1 MNRLTYVK
9 LDPQNEKHCIEFE
22 QLMRL
27 YAKELD
33 SHNNR
38 STPDEV
44 ISKWIDSI
52 IKMQG
57 DYDRHLK
64 ICYDDGTLIGFLYG
78 KVDKPEHKG
87 YKKIGYGYIMEFF
100 VLPEYRRKGYGGEM
114 FFHLQKLFA
123 DDGVSRMYLT
133 ADGVTGK
140 LFWQSLGFMTTGEL
154 SPENSQMIYE
164 KNICFASNINIKI
177 LRYPS
182 DSILKA
188 ITKRYGDKS
197 FEREVAITDNITSL
211 HYKSDFF
218 CVIAVDNF
226 DNVVGS
232 ANFFQNSLESGQW
245 FYSDLWVDTCYRR
258 QGIAKKIIKLGL
270 DYLSQTEA
278 QLLKCTV
285 EPNNI
290 ASINLQKS
298 IGFKE
303 TKLVPFEDFEISG
316 QIMFEIN
323 VEQNFNMVV
332 LTDRYDYLIFICDLL
347 KNENNVPDDE
357 YQRLYKET
365 RDTLILNNNSKQYN
379 YIIRKGIVPIGF
391 AKIDTT
397 NYNGK
402 LLETILMIH
411 PKYKDIGIEK
421 FVSKYLEQYKLL

>member
-38 STPDEV
+38 RTPDEV

-52 IKMQG
+52 IKIQG

-64 ICYDDGTLIGFLYG
+64 LCYDDETLIGFLYG
-78 KVDKPEHKG
+78 KIDRPEHKC

-100 VLPEYRRKGYGGEM
+100 VLPEHRRKGYGREM
-114 FFHLQKLFA
+114 FYYLENQFA
-123 DDGVSRMYLT
+123 KDDAKQMYLT

-140 LFWQSLGFMTTGEL
+140 SFWKSLGFMATGEI
-154 SPENSQMIYE
+154 SPENNQEIYE
-164 KNICFASNINIKI
+164 KEICNFDNICVKI
-177 LRYPS
+177 LRYPN
-182 DSILKA
+182 DEILKA
-188 ITKRYGDKS
+188 ITKRYCDKS
-197 FEREVAITDNITSL
+197 KEIEISITDAISNA

-218 CVIAVDNF
+218 CVVVTDNIS
-226 DNVVGS
+226 VIGW
-232 ANFFQNSLESGQW
+232 ANFFQSSLEGDQW
-245 FYSDLWVDTCYRR
+245 FYSDLWVNTCYRR
-258 QGIAKKIIKLGL
+258 RGIAKKIIKSGL

-298 IGFKE
+298 MGFKE

-316 QIMFEIN
+316 QIMFEID
-323 VEQNFNMVV
+323 VEQNLNMVE
-332 LTDRYDYLIFICDLL
+332 LTDRYDYLIFICDLI
-347 KNENNVPDDE
+347 KNENNISDNE

-365 RDTLILNNNSKQYN
+365 RDTLILNNNSRQYN
-379 YIIRKGIVPIGF
+379 YIIRKGIVPICWVR
-391 AKIDTT
+391 IDIT
-397 NYNGK
+397 NYNDK
-402 LLETILMIH
+402 LPETILMIH
-411 PKYKDIGIEK
+411 PKYKNIGIEK
-421 FVSKYLEQYKLL
+421 IVSKYLGQYKLL